1 VHGRGFFGTY
11 TDAVV
16 PGQRTIEGGQVSTGS
31 VLNWFRENFCLDVV
45 AEADRQGISAYDLLN
60 EAARDVPLGS
70 DGLIV
75 LDYWQGNRTPYTD
88 PSARGMIVGL
98 SLHHSRAHLYRAIQE
113 GICYGVAHILR
124 AMSAGGFEATRFVAC
139 GGATKSRRWMQ
150 THADVVGLPIALTE
164 TPDAA
169 SLGSA
174 VLAAVGAELYRDI
187 PEAAGAMVHFKED
200 IEPDMERHEQYRLV
214 VDTYAATFP
223 RVADL
228 VHGLVDRTDRTS
240 LASNPLAP
248 ENEIVTTPN
257 VVPVEKEPHL

>member
-16 PGQRTIEGGQVSTGS
+16 PGQHTIEGGQVSTGS
-31 VLNWFRENFCLDVV
+31 VLKWFRENFCLDVV

-187 PEAAGAMVHFKED
+187 PEAAGAMVHFKQD
-200 IEPDMERHEQYRLV
+200 IEPDMERHEQYRLF

-257 VVPVEKEPHL
+257 MVPVEKEPHL